1 MGKLDIFFSLLL
13 SPTKPGAVWV
23 TQISLTVL
31 ALLPVGW
38 LGYSFLRNW
47 RIDNLYQ
54 ASVVALSSGDLV
66 TAWRTAHAAHLMRP
80 DDDSVLRALFD
91 SACNWATHKLFNGE
105 KS

>member
-1 MGKLDIFFSLLL
+1 MFFL
-13 SPTKPGAVWV
+13 SITGSTKPGAVWV
-23 TQISLTVL
+23 TQILLTVL

-66 TAWRTAHAAHLMRP
+66 AAWRTAHAHLMRLMMI
-80 DDDSVLRALFD
+80 VCLELFLTPL
-91 SACNWATHKLFNGE
+91 ARWGTHKLFNGE